1 MKKTIKTILDE
12 MKDSVAAKAVVSPT
26 QWLDWGLEL
35 NILWQDLK
43 SELTKYEMIYKSEIV
58 SEMEEGKTV
67 SGAKLIVE
75 SKSENYKMYKY
86 LSGRDKLISEFIKLA
101 KKRAER
107 EQDFN

>member
-1 MKKTIKTILDE
+1 MTYTIKTILDE
-12 MKDSVAAKAVVSPT
+12 MKESVATKVTVSPT
-26 QWLDWGLEL
+26 QWLDWGLQL
-35 NILWQDLK
+35 NTLWQDLK
-43 SELTKYEMIYKSEIV
+43 NELTKYEMIYKSEIV
-58 SEMEEGKTV
+58 AEMETGKTV